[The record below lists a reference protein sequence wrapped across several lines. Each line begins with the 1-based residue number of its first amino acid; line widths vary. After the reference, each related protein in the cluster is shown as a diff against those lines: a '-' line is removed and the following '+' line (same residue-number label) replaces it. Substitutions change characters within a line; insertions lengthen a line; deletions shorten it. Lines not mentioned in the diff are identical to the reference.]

1 MDIWWSIH
9 DPQCISYN
17 SWGIQINSRSVQFGG
32 QEENQNAVFPLTLL
46 HQKILT
52 AKSAEKVCQIFE
64 YYVTLYQRLPSIC
77 AKIAYLHDSRQV
89 WETLLHWR
97 NLSGAEM
104 QVAMRHRCRAKIVK
118 AVRRYFDGMVI
129 FFWWNIWNECNRRT
143 FQQLTKEPLE
153 VAF

>member
-1 MDIWWSIH
+1 
-9 DPQCISYN
+9 
-17 SWGIQINSRSVQFGG
+17 
-32 QEENQNAVFPLTLL
+32 
-46 HQKILT
+46 LT

-64 YYVTLYQRLPSIC
+64 YCVTLYQRLPSIC
-77 AKIAYLHDSRQV
+77 AKIAYLHNRYGKPCYIGGTSPVQRCR
-89 WETLLHWR
+89 W
-97 NLSGAEM
+97 
-104 QVAMRHRCRAKIVK
+104 HRCRAKIVK